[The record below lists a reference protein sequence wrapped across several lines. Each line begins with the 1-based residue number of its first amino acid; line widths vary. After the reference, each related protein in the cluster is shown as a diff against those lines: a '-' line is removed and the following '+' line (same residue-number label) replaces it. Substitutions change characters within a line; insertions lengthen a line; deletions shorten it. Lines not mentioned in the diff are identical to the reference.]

1 MRTAAGVSTLLS
13 IALAGVTLCGC
24 GGGGKQG
31 KSLTQ
36 QFQDALKVS
45 DTSLRARRLIAVAE
59 KQKTAGDVSGMT
71 TSLGAAKEA
80 AAAVTDP
87 VSQANTLILV
97 AGAYARLDQS
107 TDQVKLLLRDAGK
120 SIDRIEA
127 LDAKVLPLADLAAA
141 TSQHLQNAD
150 AAAFHLKAAEQAAE
164 KIELP
169 SSRVRALG
177 RIGGAY
183 GKAKLD
189 SEAERVMSQ
198 AGELAESQSDPRVKA
213 DCQAEMAAAWHALG
227 NSDQAQADFTAAEQT
242 AATVADK
249 SSQAYA
255 LLNIAQKARAAKQAA
270 LARKLLLQAQG
281 VAEKVEDGSIRG
293 PLIEEIHGA
302 LKKL

>member
-1 MRTAAGVSTLLS
+1 MRTAAWVSLLFA
-13 IALAGVTLCGC
+13 IALAGMTHCGC

-45 DTSLRARRLIAVAE
+45 DSSLRARRLIAVAE
-59 KQKTAGDVSGMT
+59 KQKTAGDISGMS

-80 AAAVTDP
+80 AAAITDP
-87 VSQANTLILV
+87 VSQANSLILV

-107 TDQVKLLLRDAGK
+107 TDQVKQLLRDAGK

-127 LDAKVLPLADLAAA
+127 VDAKVLPLADLAAA

-150 AAAFHLKAAEQAAE
+150 AAAFHLKAAEQASE

-169 SSRVRALG
+169 PSRVRALG
-177 RIGGAY
+177 RIGRAY
-183 GKAKLD
+183 SKARLD

-198 AGELAESQSDPRVKA
+198 ASDLAAGQSDPRVKA
-213 DCQAEMAAAWHALG
+213 DCQAELAAAWHALG
-227 NSDQAQADFTAAEQT
+227 DADQAQAEFTAAKQS
-242 AATVADK
+242 AATIADK
-249 SSQAYA
+249 SSHAYA
-255 LLNIAQKARAAKQAA
+255 LLNIAEKARTAKQAA
-270 LARKLLLQAQG
+270 LGRKLLLEAQD

-293 PLIEEIHGA
+293 PLVEEIDAA